1 MAQYELV
8 DPDDEVVLTE
18 DDFPPL
24 TEEELVRQ
32 ALDADPDVLI
42 LDDVLPL
49 YDVDQRGSLLPGWY
63 MPTAVAHSRRRS
75 RLALVVL
82 IITALLVVVASG
94 FCITSGA
101 LTIA

>member
-1 MAQYELV
+1 MGQHELAG
-8 DPDDEVVLTE
+8 PDDIVLTE

-32 ALDADPDVLI
+32 ALNADPHVVI
-42 LDDVLPL
+42 TDDVLPL
-49 YDVDQRGSLLPGWY
+49 YDLDQRGGLLPGWY

-75 RLALVVL
+75 KKVVVAL
-82 IITALLVVVASG
+82 IIAALLMVVASG
-94 FCITSGA
+94 FCITYGA

>member
-1 MAQYELV
+1 MAQHELV
-8 DPDDEVVLTE
+8 EPDDVVLTE

-42 LDDVLPL
+42 ADDVLPL
-49 YDVDQRGSLLPGWY
+49 YDLDQRGGLLPGWY

-75 RLALVVL
+75 KLAVVVL
-82 IITALLVVVASG
+82 IIAALLLVVASG
-94 FCITSGA
+94 FCITYGA